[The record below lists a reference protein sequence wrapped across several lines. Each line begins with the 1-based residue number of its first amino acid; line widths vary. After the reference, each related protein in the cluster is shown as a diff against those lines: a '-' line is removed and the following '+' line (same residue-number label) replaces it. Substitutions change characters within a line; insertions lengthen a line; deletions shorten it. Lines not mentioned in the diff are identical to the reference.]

1 MLLHACCM
9 LAGCNGITAYFRFKN
24 QNCIH
29 EELRADRTQEM
40 PDTPWSKIVWAVVKT
55 VMNLRVTQN
64 SGNFPSRWQTAAFCR
79 MAVLHAVVG
88 QSLY

>member
-1 MLLHACCM
+1 M
-9 LAGCNGITAYFRFKN
+9 LARCNGITAYFRFKN

-55 VMNLRVTQN
+55 VMNLGGYTKFWE
-64 SGNFPSRWQTAAFCR
+64 FPE
-79 MAVLHAVVG
+79 
-88 QSLY
+88 